1 MLSTKSLVFSKKNCI
16 GGFKLNSILV
26 EKDIIPISIKT
37 QKGGSLFNKTEEM
50 IIPLGLLTD
59 DSIIEGFQSIAT
71 PSNLVIE
78 DSLFNKIQNI

>member
-1 MLSTKSLVFSKKNCI
+1 
-16 GGFKLNSILV
+16 
-26 EKDIIPISIKT
+26 
-37 QKGGSLFNKTEEM
+37 M

-59 DSIIEGFQSIAT
+59 DSIIEGFQSITT